1 MYPRVSLV
9 LVFSAVLLG
18 ACAPTM
24 PAPPAAKPS
33 MSPMSFF
40 VTSAN
45 PGQGADRAGWPVQ
58 TPTAKSWAAQ
68 QAPVTRP
75 GAPT

>member
-1 MYPRVSLV
+1 MYPRVSLT
-9 LVFSAVLLG
+9 LVSVAALLG

-40 VTSAN
+40 ITSAN
-45 PGQGADRAGWPVQ
+45 PG
-58 TPTAKSWAAQ
+58 
-68 QAPVTRP
+68 P
-75 GAPT
+75 GR